1 MEALAKMI
9 ANIATLKAKPGMEA
23 ELAEIL
29 KSFVA
34 KTADEEGTLVYTL
47 LQSKKDPT
55 EFIFYEVYK
64 DKAAMEQHASTPHFK
79 EIMMNKIVPY
89 LDGKSK
95 MTFCDIIAEKG

>member
-1 MEALAKMI
+1 MI

-34 KTADEEGTLVYTL
+34 QVADEEGTLTYTL

-55 EFIFYEVYK
+55 EFVFYEVYK
-64 DKAAMEQHASTPHFK
+64 DKAAMELHGSTPHFK
-79 EIMMNKIVPY
+79 EVMMNKIVPY
-89 LDGKSK
+89 LGGKSTMK
-95 MTFCDIIAEKG
+95 FCNIVADKG

>member
-1 MEALAKMI
+1 MI
-9 ANIATLKAKPGMEA
+9 ANIATLKAKPGKEA

-64 DKAAMEQHASTPHFK
+64 DQAAMELHASTPHFK
-79 EIMMNKIVPY
+79 EIMMSRIVPY
-89 LDGKSK
+89 LDGKPK
-95 MTFCDIIAEKG
+95 MTFCDVLAEKG

>member
-1 MEALAKMI
+1 MM

-34 KTADEEGTLVYTL
+34 QIADEEGTLTYTL

-64 DKAAMEQHASTPHFK
+64 DKAAMELHGSTPHFQ
-79 EIMMNKIVPY
+79 EIMMKKIVPY
-89 LDGKSK
+89 LGDKAK
-95 MTFCDIIAEKG
+95 MNFCDIIADKGK